1 MHNPSSAP
9 NHAFYR
15 SHPHLHNGPK
25 SMDTLDNP
33 VAPAIEVWVLDLTFR
48 VGCHIGNRCRNS
60 LPHGN
65 RRRKSWHET
74 FQLRIVKNDG
84 MLLYR
89 PGDSPSCHR
98 TGFRP
103 AARWGQRP
111 AIQGDHLP
119 APLRRQLHNRTAD
132 HSRSADTQRSHCQPS
147 ISKIHL

>member
-74 FQLRIVKNDG
+74 FQLRIVKDDG
-84 MLLYR
+84 MRFIAQEIPLHVIEL
-89 PGDSPSCHR
+89 
-98 TGFRP
+98 